1 MVKDKST
8 FINKSKKKF
17 KKMEKILIGATFFF
31 RENSLLPLELEG
43 TLNDRIYKCHLE
55 MNRESD
61 QDTVTEIY
69 CTYV

>member
-1 MVKDKST
+1 
-8 FINKSKKKF
+8 
-17 KKMEKILIGATFFF
+17 MEKILIIGATFFF

-61 QDTVTEIY
+61 QDTVTESILY
-69 CTYV
+69 MCLTMGYPSEMT